1 MKSLKY
7 LLSIAALTVA
17 LTLSASATFI
27 VDENPGGEK
36 LFIDVANKDKTD
48 FKGFVGANNSSA
60 PNVDIHTTGPVNTG
74 SGFANIKPIKDGS
87 LTELIFTPEDPN
99 LFADFSFRGQ
109 LLTDAGATVNVSV
122 TDNLGNTQTFAF
134 TGLGANNS
142 SAPHVDIHTTG
153 PVDTGS
159 GFANIKPIKDGSLTE
174 LIFTPENPNLFAD
187 FSFRGQLN
195 DAAEGTVAVTVQDN
209 QGNPAQIF
217 TLTGLGTNS
226 DFARQGIISLDGE
239 TIQSVTLTSDF
250 KEVKQIEFSLAGAQV
265 PDSGSTVMLLGVALG
280 AAEVLRRLILKK
292 R

>member
-7 LLSIAALTVA
+7 FLSVAALTGA
-17 LTLSASATFI
+17 LTLSASANFFI
-27 VDENPGGEK
+27 PDPVPGGQK
-36 LFIDVANKDKTD
+36 LFIDVANKNVSD
-48 FKGFVGANNSSA
+48 FEGFV
-60 PNVDIHTTGPVNTG
+60 
-74 SGFANIKPIKDGS
+74 
-87 LTELIFTPEDPN
+87 
-99 LFADFSFRGQ
+99 
-109 LLTDAGATVNVSV
+109 
-122 TDNLGNTQTFAF
+122 
-134 TGLGANNS
+134 GANNS

-195 DAAEGTVAVTVQDN
+195 DAAEGTVAVTVQDS

-217 TLTGLGTNS
+217 ILTGLGGPN

-250 KEVKQIEFSLAGAQV
+250 KEVKQIEFSLAGATV
-265 PDSGSTVMLLGVALG
+265 PDSGTTAMLLGGALAG
-280 AAEVLRRLILKK
+280 LALTRRYLKRK
-292 R
+292 